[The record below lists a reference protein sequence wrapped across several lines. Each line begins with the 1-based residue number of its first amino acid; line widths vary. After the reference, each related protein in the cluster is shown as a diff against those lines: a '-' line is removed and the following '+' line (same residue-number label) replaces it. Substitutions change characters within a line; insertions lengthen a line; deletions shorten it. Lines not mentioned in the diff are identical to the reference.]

1 MATFEKDCG
10 VCGYHV
16 YQRVWDAANGETLT
30 CGRELTNKSDRYA
43 VAVMKDSRDCYWS
56 LAAESFT
63 CLSLFLKRGGT
74 ITCEVTGTRR
84 YSVDLPCSVDACL

>member
-43 VAVMKDSRDCYWS
+43 VAVMKDSRD
-56 LAAESFT
+56 LLVT
-63 CLSLFLKRGGT
+63 C
-74 ITCEVTGTRR
+74 RR
-84 YSVDLPCSVDACL
+84 KFHVSVHYS